1 MAGRTSNKQK
11 RMAELYVK
19 GPEFLR
25 GDWEKCAIA
34 AGLDPTPATD
44 EPHVC
49 NAIRDL
55 GGRVPGDAEPELDTG
70 LGTQLDALST
80 AADAGIPWAQLRD
93 DLTAVIRS
101 VAKGDVR
108 ATAAQVSM
116 LKHVIAEAKAEEA
129 GGSDKARNVVI
140 LPTQGAGATLTF
152 EQAAR
157 AQVAAI
163 EAPADE

>member
-25 GDWEKCAIA
+25 GDWEKCAVA
-34 AGLDPTPATD
+34 AGIDPTPATD

-55 GGRVPGDAEPELDTG
+55 GGYPPGEEAPPDTG

-80 AADAGIPWAQLRD
+80 AAEAGIPWAQLRD

-101 VAKGDVR
+101 VAKGEVR

-152 EQAAR
+152 EQVAR
-157 AQVAAI
+157 AQVKAL
-163 EAPADE
+163 EATVDE